1 MSTVSETLENLLKSL
16 TFGLR
21 MICKKLFSC
30 SQNILRGL
38 LRWQTER
45 KGGLLLKE
53 ILETR
58 IPLFSAEP
66 IHARAVNRLFAGT
79 P

>member
-21 MICKKLFSC
+21 MIEKLYSC

-45 KGGLLLKE
+45 KCGLLLKE

-58 IPLFSAEP
+58 IPLFSARP
-66 IHARAVNRLFAGT
+66 IHARAVNRLCAGT
-79 P
+79 S